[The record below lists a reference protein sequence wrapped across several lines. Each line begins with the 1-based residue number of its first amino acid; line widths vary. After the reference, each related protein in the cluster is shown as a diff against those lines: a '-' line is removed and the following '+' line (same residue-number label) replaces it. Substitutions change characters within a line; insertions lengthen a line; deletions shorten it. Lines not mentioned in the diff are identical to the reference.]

1 MQFIKLLWLSIREEK
16 SLLETKKKKKNTWLY
31 IYQFWEGKMI
41 TYISLEKVIIQK
53 RVIKGHHEIIIFNSG
68 FSIEEFVAVYNEKV
82 LYS

>member
-1 MQFIKLLWLSIREEK
+1 
-16 SLLETKKKKKNTWLY
+16 
-31 IYQFWEGKMI
+31 MI

-68 FSIEEFVAVYNEKV
+68 FSIVEFVAVYNEKV